1 MPDDLS
7 ENRKT
12 PQGEPKGAMAHHIT
26 STSNPQIKTLKS
38 LHLKKGRAE
47 TGLFLAEGARL
58 AVEAADLGVWPEIL
72 LFSPAALQ
80 RDQVRALIAQAEARR
95 VHTIETSESVLAQ
108 ISKRDNPQTV
118 IGAYKQRLTPLEQIS
133 GDTVVAL
140 EGIRDPGNL
149 GTILRTADSTGASGV
164 ILVGESCDPFSVEAV
179 RASMG
184 SLFAMKL
191 ARASFEELLQF
202 KKERG
207 ASMLGLSLKGAAC
220 EVDRPAPARA
230 IIFMG
235 NEQSGL
241 PAHMEEA
248 CDALVKLP
256 MRGRADSLNLAIATG
271 VMLYDLWRRRGYD
284 GARA

>member
-1 MPDDLS
+1 
-7 ENRKT
+7 
-12 PQGEPKGAMAHHIT
+12 MAHQIT
-26 STSNPQIKTLKS
+26 SATNPLIKTLKS
-38 LHLKKGRAE
+38 LHLKKGRSE

-72 LFSPAALQ
+72 LYSPAALT
-80 RDQVRALIAQAEARR
+80 RDQVRKLIGEAEARR
-95 VHTIETSESVLAQ
+95 VRVVETSEGLLGQ

-118 IGAYKQRLTPLEQIS
+118 IGAYRQRLASLDAID

-149 GTILRTADSTGASGV
+149 GTILRTADSTGAAGV
-164 ILVGESCDPFSVEAV
+164 VLVGESCDPFSVEAV

-184 SLFAMKL
+184 SLFAVKL
-191 ARASFEELLQF
+191 ARASFDELVRY
-202 KKERG
+202 KKARG
-207 ASMLGLSLKGAAC
+207 FEMLGLSLKGAAM
-220 EVDRPAPARA
+220 DANSPAAA
-230 IIFMG
+230 KTLVLMG

-241 PAHMEEA
+241 PDNMEAA

-271 VMLYDLWRRRGYD
+271 VVLYDLWRRRGYD
-284 GARA
+284 GAKD

>member
-1 MPDDLS
+1 
-7 ENRKT
+7 
-12 PQGEPKGAMAHHIT
+12 MAHQIT
-26 STSNPQIKTLKS
+26 SASNLQIKTLKS
-38 LHLKKGRAE
+38 LHLKKARAE
-47 TGLFLAEGARL
+47 SGLFLAEGARL

-72 LFSPAALQ
+72 VYSPAALE
-80 RDQVRALIAQAEARR
+80 RPQVRTLIDEAEKRR
-95 VHTIETSESVLAQ
+95 LRVIETSESILGQ

-118 IGAYKQRLTPLEQIS
+118 IGAYRQCLSTLDELQGETI
-133 GDTVVAL
+133 VAL

-149 GTILRTADSTGASGV
+149 GTILRTADSTGAGGV
-164 ILVGESCDPFSVEAV
+164 VLLGETCDPFSVEAV

-184 SLFAMKL
+184 SLFAMPL
-191 ARASFEELLQF
+191 ARASFEDLMRYKQS
-202 KKERG
+202 RG
-207 ASMLGLSLKGAAC
+207 AQMLGLSLKGAG
-220 EVDRPAPARA
+220 VDTNAAAPARA
-230 IIFMG
+230 IILMG

-241 PAHMEEA
+241 PEHMEAA